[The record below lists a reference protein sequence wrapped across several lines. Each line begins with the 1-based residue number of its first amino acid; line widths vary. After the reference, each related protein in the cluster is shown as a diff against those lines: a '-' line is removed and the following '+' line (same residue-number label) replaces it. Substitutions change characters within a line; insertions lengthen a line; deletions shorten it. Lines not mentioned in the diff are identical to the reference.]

1 MPNQIAFCHRG
12 PYRKAI
18 HKAADLWYT
27 NSTFHAKEG
36 IETEAR
42 LTGIDR
48 QETLR
53 YLGFSGGPLPEAVLE
68 QLEAAERELLRVSV
82 PRAVWRLFD
91 RGADGEL
98 SGTGFVPAGED
109 IKEFLKDC
117 DQVILMA
124 ATLGMEAETLLRRAQ
139 AKDMAMALIL
149 DAAAGAAVEN
159 VCDNLCADLAEA
171 FAPRFLTD
179 RFSPGYGDL
188 PLGQQEDLFRL
199 LDITRRI
206 GVSLTESGLMLPQKS
221 VTALIGV
228 SSRPQSRRGRG
239 CDGCALSAD
248 CAYRKDGTSCGKA

>member
-1 MPNQIAFCHRG
+1 M
-12 PYRKAI
+12 
-18 HKAADLWYT
+18 
-27 NSTFHAKEG
+27 
-36 IETEAR
+36 
-42 LTGIDR
+42 
-48 QETLR
+48 
-53 YLGFSGGPLPEAVLE
+53 
-68 QLEAAERELLRVSV
+68 

-91 RGADGEL
+91 RAADGEL
-98 SGTGFVPAGED
+98 AGTGFTPAGED
-109 IKEFLKDC
+109 IKDFLKDC

-124 ATLGMEAETLLRRAQ
+124 ATLGMEAETLLRRTQ

-159 VCDNLCADLAEA
+159 VCDNLCADLAAA

-199 LDITRRI
+199 LDISRRI

-228 SSRPQSRRGRG
+228 SDRPQSRRGRG

>member
-1 MPNQIAFCHRG
+1 MRA
-12 PYRKAI
+12 
-18 HKAADLWYT
+18 
-27 NSTFHAKEG
+27 E
-36 IETEAR
+36 
-42 LTGIDR
+42 IDR
-48 QETLR
+48 
-53 YLGFSGGPLPEAVLE
+53 GEA
-68 QLEAAERELLRVSV
+68 LLLKTARPRVT
-82 PRAVWRLFD
+82 WRLFS
-91 RGADGEL
+91 RLPDGTL
-98 SGTGFVPAGED
+98 TGTDFRPKGED
-109 IKEFLKDC
+109 VGRLLTDC

-124 ATLGMEAETLLRRAQ
+124 ATLGMEAETLLRRTQ

-159 VCDNLCADLAEA
+159 VCDNFCADLAAA
-171 FAPRFLTD
+171 FAPRFLTE

-199 LDITRRI
+199 LDISRRI

-228 SSRPQSRRGRG
+228 SDRPQSRRVRG